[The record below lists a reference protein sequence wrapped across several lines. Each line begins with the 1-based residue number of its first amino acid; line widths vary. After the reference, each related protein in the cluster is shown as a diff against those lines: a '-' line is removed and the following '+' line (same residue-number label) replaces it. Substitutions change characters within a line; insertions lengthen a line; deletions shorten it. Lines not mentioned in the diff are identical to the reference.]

1 MFHNPMHQ
9 HSPRGP
15 QISSVNAPGASTGAQ
30 AAHNRPKGCSRLGT
44 RVHTGCSAPEAPLA
58 PHLGHHFATQSRP
71 REKAVPRVGAAQ
83 GRLRHGCASPAPPLA
98 ATINRM
104 VALRTRGVGE
114 HSRLQLSLPP
124 NHPQRNTTHSH
135 RLRGEA
141 KKNHQ
146 FLLCLEQRDH
156 TAWCTDGDAE
166 LLLSSLRS
174 GHAAPLGASDA
185 SFTPSSPHVKTR
197 QEASAPLPPLSQGFS
212 PPCPAW
218 GRLSPPA
225 GGSGGL

>member
-1 MFHNPMHQ
+1 MRGERAAVWFMFHNPMHQ

-58 PHLGHHFATQSRP
+58 PYLGHHFATQSRP

-114 HSRLQLSLPP
+114 HSHLQLSLPP
-124 NHPQRNTTHSH
+124 NHPQRKTTHSH

-141 KKNHQ
+141 KKKTPV
-146 FLLCLEQRDH
+146 FIVP
-156 TAWCTDGDAE
+156 GAE
-166 LLLSSLRS
+166 R
-174 GHAAPLGASDA
+174 
-185 SFTPSSPHVKTR
+185 PH
-197 QEASAPLPPLSQGFS
+197 
-212 PPCPAW
+212 
-218 GRLSPPA
+218 
-225 GGSGGL
+225 GLVHRWRC